1 MVGGDPADLVRV
13 RPVLAVCC
21 RRIIHAGPL
30 GAGMVLKAANNLVT
44 MLALLAAHE
53 SDALVRAGG
62 LDPALLGEVMAEN
75 GNLTDTMRRF
85 LEFRTT
91 GPASLGERAYREFQD
106 RTGQLG
112 AKDLGIALEI
122 AREAGI
128 ELPGTAAAQP
138 LMAGVFNVD
147 SAAREGG
154 SHAG

>member
-1 MVGGDPADLVRV
+1 
-13 RPVLAVCC
+13 
-21 RRIIHAGPL
+21 
-30 GAGMVLKAANNLVT
+30 MVLKAANNLVT